1 MAEFFRPIQTYNG
14 RGCIDQVGKEF
25 FGIIYT
31 STTAPT
37 PMTGEEKMT
46 KTPIRLNARHP
57 ADSLHES
64 SRINYSKLYRVDHS
78 VRVKDLGLVDID
90 FVHTLVRYF
99 EESAINLTD
108 DLKFNVSDL
117 AEEVLD
123 EGTQNSDIAIGVS
136 TSNSP
141 KAIVENEKGQ
151 CSSQVTL
158 TDECNIAE
166 AYRGEQCES
175 IFEFEP

>member
-1 MAEFFRPIQTYNG
+1 MA
-14 RGCIDQVGKEF
+14 
-25 FGIIYT
+25 
-31 STTAPT
+31 
-37 PMTGEEKMT
+37 GEKKMT

-64 SRINYSKLYRVDHS
+64 SRINYSKLYIVDHS

-99 EESAINLTD
+99 EESAIKLTE

-117 AEEVLD
+117 AEEGLD
-123 EGTQNSDIAIGVS
+123 EGTQNSDIAIGAS

-141 KAIVENEKGQ
+141 KAIVENEEGQ
-151 CSSQVTL
+151 CVSQVTL
-158 TDECNIAE
+158 TDELDIAE
-166 AYRGEQCES
+166 AYHDEQGES
-175 IFEFEP
+175 MFEFEP